1 MPSPLQSF
9 EYLNRGW
16 DIRLVEN
23 TSLRLVFVAVLINIF
38 IAGALVAA
46 LSYDLVRFARFDWS
60 AASALRVCGLPAV
73 RYSTVI
79 YRRLSK

>member
-60 AASALRVCGLPAV
+60 AAIALLVCGLPAV